1 LAQINYWTNVG
12 FRIGLVILILYLL
25 VESWQY
31 LRRVVPAE
39 RLAF

>member
-1 LAQINYWTNVG
+1 VS
-12 FRIGLVILILYLL
+12 FRIVLVIVVMDLL

-31 LRRVVPAE
+31 LRRMAPTE

>member
-1 LAQINYWTNVG
+1 VS
-12 FRIGLVILILYLL
+12 FRIVLVIVVMDLL

-31 LRRVVPAE
+31 LRRMVPAE